1 MSLSTPADGKN
12 FRRGKTV
19 GPLGAR
25 EEQVELK
32 AANSIVAASERI
44 MDAAEIIVNCMN
56 ELKPTLSSLANRNHR
71 EIVNSAYA
79 VKQLVSNLLI
89 PGFY

>member
-1 MSLSTPADGKN
+1 MSSSTPADGKK

-19 GPLGAR
+19 GPLCAR

-71 EIVNSAYA
+71 EIVHSAYA